1 MKKIFSL
8 SALVAAVITILIVA
22 GCKKDNNNNNNNNGG
37 GSGISGTFGGKAWQ
51 STYVIGDFSYST
63 LALNGYYVNGIDTTL
78 VYIGILTSI
87 KVGQPDVNFQSSDVG
102 FTKANGTIANGTNYT
117 SGDFFGGHGTLTV
130 TSWDTAGKKINGTFS
145 GVLYNPQNSKDSM
158 VVTNGHFNT
167 SYTLR

>member
-1 MKKIFSL
+1 M
-8 SALVAAVITILIVA
+8 VAAMIILTFA
-22 GCKKDNNNNNNNNGG
+22 GCKKDNNNSDNNGG
-37 GSGISGTFGGKAWQ
+37 TGISGTFGGTSWQ
-51 STYVIGDFSYST
+51 SAYVLGNFYYST
-63 LALNGYYVNGIDTTL
+63 LALNGFYVKDNDTSL

-87 KVGQPDVNFQSSDVG
+87 KIGQPDVNFQHSEVG

-145 GVLYNPQNSKDSM
+145 GVLYNPQNSNDSM

-167 SYTLR
+167 SYTTQ